1 MSDQINSKELSPNA
15 FDVTIYSNTETNH
28 QVTISD
34 NFITEYQI
42 KNLTK
47 KEIIE
52 QSFIFLLERES
63 NTSILRKF
71 DIEVIAKVK
80 WLTPILNRGFTPN
93 SRL

>member
-1 MSDQINSKELSPNA
+1 MSDQINIKELSPNA

-52 QSFIFLLERES
+52 QSFLFLLERES
-63 NTSILRKF
+63 NTSILRRF
-71 DIEVIAKVK
+71 DIEVISNYFPEYKK
-80 WLTPILNRGFTPN
+80 LFK
-93 SRL
+93 

>member
-1 MSDQINSKELSPNA
+1 MSDQINIKELSPNV

-28 QVTISD
+28 QVTITD

-52 QSFIFLLERES
+52 QSFIFLLEREP
-63 NTSILRKF
+63 NTSILKKF
-71 DIEVIAKVK
+71 DIEVIANYFPEYKK
-80 WLTPILNRGFTPN
+80 LFK
-93 SRL
+93 

>member
-1 MSDQINSKELSPNA
+1 MSDQIKIKELSPNA

-34 NFITEYQI
+34 NFIIEYQI

-63 NTSILRKF
+63 NNSILKKF
-71 DIEVIAKVK
+71 DIEVIANYFPEYKK
-80 WLTPILNRGFTPN
+80 LFK
-93 SRL
+93 

>member
-1 MSDQINSKELSPNA
+1 MSDQIKIKELSPNA

-34 NFITEYQI
+34 NFVTEYQI

-63 NTSILRKF
+63 NNSILRKF
-71 DIEVIAKVK
+71 DIEVISNYFPEYKK
-80 WLTPILNRGFTPN
+80 LFK
-93 SRL
+93 

>member
-1 MSDQINSKELSPNA
+1 MSDQIKIKELSPNA

-34 NFITEYQI
+34 NFVTEYQI
-42 KNLTK
+42 KHLTK

-63 NTSILRKF
+63 NKSILRKF
-71 DIEVIAKVK
+71 DIEVIGNYFPEYKK
-80 WLTPILNRGFTPN
+80 LFK
-93 SRL
+93 

>member
-1 MSDQINSKELSPNA
+1 MSDQIKIKELSPNA

-34 NFITEYQI
+34 NFVTEYQI

-47 KEIIE
+47 KEILE

-63 NTSILRKF
+63 NNSILRKF
-71 DIEVIAKVK
+71 DIEVIANYFPEYKK
-80 WLTPILNRGFTPN
+80 LFK
-93 SRL
+93 

>member
-1 MSDQINSKELSPNA
+1 MSDQINITELSPNA
-15 FDVTIYSNTETNH
+15 FDVTIYSNTETTH

-34 NFITEYQI
+34 TFITEYQI

-71 DIEVIAKVK
+71 DIEVIANYFPEYKK
-80 WLTPILNRGFTPN
+80 LFK
-93 SRL
+93 

>member
-1 MSDQINSKELSPNA
+1 MSDQINIKELSPNA
-15 FDVTIYSNTETNH
+15 FDVTISSNTETNH

-71 DIEVIAKVK
+71 DIEVIANYFPEYKK
-80 WLTPILNRGFTPN
+80 LFK
-93 SRL
+93 

>member
-1 MSDQINSKELSPNA
+1 MSDQINIKELSPNV

-47 KEIIE
+47 KEIIK

-71 DIEVIAKVK
+71 DIEVIANYFPEYKK
-80 WLTPILNRGFTPN
+80 LFK
-93 SRL
+93 

>member
-1 MSDQINSKELSPNA
+1 MSDQINIKELSPNA

-47 KEIIE
+47 KEIIKK
-52 QSFIFLLERES
+52 SFIFLLERES

-71 DIEVIAKVK
+71 DIEVIANYFPEYKK
-80 WLTPILNRGFTPN
+80 LFK
-93 SRL
+93 

>member
-1 MSDQINSKELSPNA
+1 MSDQIIIKELSLNT
-15 FDVTIYSNTETNH
+15 FDVTIYSNTETTH

-34 NFITEYQI
+34 TFITEYQI

-71 DIEVIAKVK
+71 DIEVIGNYFPEYKK
-80 WLTPILNRGFTPN
+80 LFK
-93 SRL
+93 

>member
-1 MSDQINSKELSPNA
+1 MSDQINIKELSPNV

-47 KEIIE
+47 KEIIKK
-52 QSFIFLLERES
+52 SFLFLLERES
-63 NTSILRKF
+63 NSSILRKF
-71 DIEVIAKVK
+71 DIEVIANYFPDYKK
-80 WLTPILNRGFTPN
+80 LFK
-93 SRL
+93 

>member
-1 MSDQINSKELSPNA
+1 MSDQIIIKELSPNA

-47 KEIIE
+47 KEILE
-52 QSFIFLLERES
+52 QSFKFLLEREP

-71 DIEVIAKVK
+71 DIEVIANYFPEYKNLFK
-80 WLTPILNRGFTPN
+80 
-93 SRL
+93 

>member
-1 MSDQINSKELSPNA
+1 MSDQINITELSPNA
-15 FDVTIYSNTETNH
+15 FDVTIYSNTETTH

-34 NFITEYQI
+34 TFITKYQI

-71 DIEVIAKVK
+71 DIEVIGNYFPEYKK
-80 WLTPILNRGFTPN
+80 LFK
-93 SRL
+93 

>member
-1 MSDQINSKELSPNA
+1 MSDQINIKELSPNA

-28 QVTISD
+28 EVTISD

-47 KEIIE
+47 KEILE

-71 DIEVIAKVK
+71 DIEVIANYFPEYKK
-80 WLTPILNRGFTPN
+80 LFK
-93 SRL
+93 

>member
-1 MSDQINSKELSPNA
+1 MSDQIKIKELSPNA

-34 NFITEYQI
+34 NFVTEYQI

-52 QSFIFLLERES
+52 QSFIFLLQRES

-71 DIEVIAKVK
+71 DIEVIANYFPEYKK
-80 WLTPILNRGFTPN
+80 LFK
-93 SRL
+93 

>member
-1 MSDQINSKELSPNA
+1 MSDKINIKELSPNA

-34 NFITEYQI
+34 NFITEYQT

-63 NTSILRKF
+63 NASILRKF
-71 DIEVIAKVK
+71 DIEVIANYFPEYKK
-80 WLTPILNRGFTPN
+80 LFK
-93 SRL
+93 

>member
-1 MSDQINSKELSPNA
+1 MSDQINIKELSPNA

-34 NFITEYQI
+34 NFVTEYQI

-63 NTSILRKF
+63 NNSILRKF
-71 DIEVIAKVK
+71 DIEVIANYFPEYKK
-80 WLTPILNRGFTPN
+80 LFK
-93 SRL
+93 

>member
-1 MSDQINSKELSPNA
+1 MSDQIKIKELSPNA

-28 QVTISD
+28 QVTVSD
-34 NFITEYQI
+34 NFVTEYQI

-71 DIEVIAKVK
+71 DIEVIANYFPEYKK
-80 WLTPILNRGFTPN
+80 LFK
-93 SRL
+93 

>member
-1 MSDQINSKELSPNA
+1 MSDQINIKELSPNV
-15 FDVTIYSNTETNH
+15 FDITIYSNTETNH

-47 KEIIE
+47 KEIIKK
-52 QSFIFLLERES
+52 SFLFLLERES

-71 DIEVIAKVK
+71 DIEVIANYFPEYKK
-80 WLTPILNRGFTPN
+80 LFK
-93 SRL
+93 

>member
-1 MSDQINSKELSPNA
+1 MSDQINIKELTPND

-42 KNLTK
+42 NNLTK

-52 QSFIFLLERES
+52 QSFIFLLQRES

-71 DIEVIAKVK
+71 DIEVIANYFPEYKK
-80 WLTPILNRGFTPN
+80 LFK
-93 SRL
+93 

>member
-1 MSDQINSKELSPNA
+1 MSDQINIKELSSNA

-52 QSFIFLLERES
+52 QSFLFLLERES

-71 DIEVIAKVK
+71 DIEVIANYFPEYKK
-80 WLTPILNRGFTPN
+80 LFK
-93 SRL
+93 

>member
-1 MSDQINSKELSPNA
+1 MSDQIKIKELSPNA

-34 NFITEYQI
+34 NFVTEYQI

-71 DIEVIAKVK
+71 DIEVIANYFPDYKK
-80 WLTPILNRGFTPN
+80 LFK
-93 SRL
+93 

>member
-1 MSDQINSKELSPNA
+1 MSDKINIKELSPNA
-15 FDVTIYSNTETNH
+15 FDVTIYSNTETTH

-34 NFITEYQI
+34 TFITKYQI

-71 DIEVIAKVK
+71 DIEVIGNYFPEYKK
-80 WLTPILNRGFTPN
+80 LFK
-93 SRL
+93 

>member
-1 MSDQINSKELSPNA
+1 MSDQINIKELSPNI

-47 KEIIE
+47 KEILE

-71 DIEVIAKVK
+71 DIEVIVNYFPEYKK
-80 WLTPILNRGFTPN
+80 LFK
-93 SRL
+93 

>member
-1 MSDQINSKELSPNA
+1 MSDQINIKELSPNV
-15 FDVTIYSNTETNH
+15 FNVTIYSNTETNH

-34 NFITEYQI
+34 NFIAKYQI

-71 DIEVIAKVK
+71 DIEVIANYFPEYKK
-80 WLTPILNRGFTPN
+80 LFK
-93 SRL
+93 

>member
-1 MSDQINSKELSPNA
+1 MSNQINIKELSPNTFNVA
-15 FDVTIYSNTETNH
+15 IYSNTETNH

-34 NFITEYQI
+34 NFISEYQI

-52 QSFIFLLERES
+52 QSFIFLLQRES

-71 DIEVIAKVK
+71 DIEVIANFFPEYKK
-80 WLTPILNRGFTPN
+80 LFK
-93 SRL
+93 

>member
-1 MSDQINSKELSPNA
+1 MSDQINIKELSPNV

-71 DIEVIAKVK
+71 DIEVIANYFPEYKK
-80 WLTPILNRGFTPN
+80 LFK
-93 SRL
+93 

>member
-1 MSDQINSKELSPNA
+1 MSDQIKIKELSPNA

-34 NFITEYQI
+34 NFVTEYQI
-42 KNLTK
+42 KNLSK

-71 DIEVIAKVK
+71 DIEVIANYFPEYKK
-80 WLTPILNRGFTPN
+80 LFK
-93 SRL
+93 

>member
-1 MSDQINSKELSPNA
+1 MSDQINIKELSPNA
-15 FDVTIYSNTETNH
+15 FDVTIYSNTETTH

-34 NFITEYQI
+34 TFITEYQI

-52 QSFIFLLERES
+52 QSFLFLLERES

-71 DIEVIAKVK
+71 DIEVIANYFPEYKK
-80 WLTPILNRGFTPN
+80 LFK
-93 SRL
+93 

>member
-1 MSDQINSKELSPNA
+1 MSDQINIKELSPNA
-15 FDVTIYSNTETNH
+15 FDVTIYSNTETTH
-28 QVTISD
+28 QVSISD
-34 NFITEYQI
+34 TFITEYQI

-71 DIEVIAKVK
+71 DIEVIGNYFPEYKK
-80 WLTPILNRGFTPN
+80 LFK
-93 SRL
+93 

>member
-1 MSDQINSKELSPNA
+1 MSDQINIKELSPNA

-71 DIEVIAKVK
+71 DIKVIANYFPEYKK
-80 WLTPILNRGFTPN
+80 LFK
-93 SRL
+93 

>member
-1 MSDQINSKELSPNA
+1 MSDQINIKELTPNA

-34 NFITEYQI
+34 NFVTEYQI
-42 KNLTK
+42 KHLTK

-63 NTSILRKF
+63 NKSILRKF
-71 DIEVIAKVK
+71 DIEVIANYFPEYKK
-80 WLTPILNRGFTPN
+80 LFK
-93 SRL
+93 

>member
-1 MSDQINSKELSPNA
+1 MSDQINIKELSPNA
-15 FDVTIYSNTETNH
+15 FDVTIYANTETNH

-52 QSFIFLLERES
+52 QSFIFLLQRES

-71 DIEVIAKVK
+71 DIEVIANYFPEYKK
-80 WLTPILNRGFTPN
+80 LFK
-93 SRL
+93 

>member
-1 MSDQINSKELSPNA
+1 MSDQINITELSPNA
-15 FDVTIYSNTETNH
+15 FDVTIYSNTETTH

-34 NFITEYQI
+34 TFITEYQI

-71 DIEVIAKVK
+71 DIEVIGNYFPEYKK
-80 WLTPILNRGFTPN
+80 LFK
-93 SRL
+93 